1 TRGTAHDPVIHFR
14 HLHLKMLY
22 SSVVFADRRRV
33 EERRGSVISQIMVTE
48 GRLSARRAAL
58 KRQRALGSKDT
69 QAAMKVLER
78 YCKKKYRQSV
88 IFAGIGSEMAL
99 NDPHTLGQEPLGTP
113 ISMMRDDPG
122 AHYHSEPFTPRNA
135 VDRNFHFPEPS
146 TAFSCPAETKH
157 SVHPN
162 QNNQFAF
169 NFGEHKLKDE
179 IKYHKGY
186 ETWSSYLWR
195 VFKFLYDYLYIKHF
209 LLLFLMVCYALAG
222 GYMFYSIEAPAEV
235 LRDEERVTSAIL
247 RSSNFSQ
254 RVLDLIYLRC
264 DILPQKPRIH
274 GDPTDA
280 SMHSC
285 EVEIAQLFR
294 QYDDLLRGYYGLDTA
309 WKWDF
314 WNAVFYS
321 GTIFT
326 TIGYGNISC
335 RTVYGRIA
343 TCAYALFG
351 VPLMLVVLN
360 SMGRGLFC
368 SVQAFWEYM
377 RRFVRGNFRKARR
390 RLSRRMKKRVST
402 LESVHSDE
410 LETKLATL
418 TKFKND
424 LKAAEED
431 AAEEEDTIESQ
442 EQDLFE
448 TFPMTLALLT
458 VFLYIS
464 LCSWL
469 FCYWEDWDYSTA
481 FYFFFISLST
491 VGLGD
496 EMPNHPKRACAFF
509 LFFIVGLALVSMCI
523 SILQVKVENQ
533 YMAALQLIDQEHQAA
548 TIAQEEVDDEEVMHI
563 DDEQLT
569 RPEKLPALPDQFVRW
584 RSRQDSRGSELS
596 SYDRQTRT
604 SSQIF
609 MSSPSSDSPMCPPPV
624 LGVFMARSISTRR
637 PTSIIMR
644 SDSIGSILSRRT
656 RPVSSARSQEDLLLS
671 PTSPKMAAR
680 AAEVESPTGPAGSNR
695 AASPLSSPRAAA
707 SLAVITE
714 DLDEEVLQTPVA
726 KPALKKSSC
735 PPLEVPEVRIE
746 SVEEVENQHKKD
758 TAARK
763 SSTSLASSLSA
774 DDHRF

>member
-1 TRGTAHDPVIHFR
+1 
-14 HLHLKMLY
+14 
-22 SSVVFADRRRV
+22 SSVVFGDRRRL
-33 EERRGSVISQIMVTE
+33 ESRRGSTISHIMVTE

-88 IFAGIGSEMAL
+88 IFGIGSQMAL
-99 NDPHTLGQEPLGTP
+99 NDPHTLGQESLGSP
-113 ISMMRDDPG
+113 MDAQG

-135 VDRNFHFPEPS
+135 IDRNFHFPEPS

-157 SVHPN
+157 SLHPN
-162 QNNQFAF
+162 LNNQFTVD
-169 NFGEHKLKDE
+169 FGEHKLKDE
-179 IKYHKGY
+179 IKYHKGQ
-186 ETWSSYLWR
+186 ESWSGYLWR
-195 VFKFLYDYLYIKHF
+195 VFKFIYDYFGLKHV
-209 LLLFLMVCYALAG
+209 LLLLLMVCYALAG
-222 GYMFYSIEAPAEV
+222 GYLFYSIEAPAEI
-235 LRDEERVTSAIL
+235 LRDEARVNNAES

-254 RVLDLIYLRC
+254 RVLDKIYLRC
-264 DILPQKPRIH
+264 DILPQKPRVH
-274 GDPTDA
+274 ADPLDH
-280 SMHSC
+280 SMKNC
-285 EVEIAQLFR
+285 AVEIAQLFR
-294 QYDDLLRGYYGLDTA
+294 EYDDQLRGYYGLDSA

-335 RTVYGRIA
+335 RTFHGRLA

-360 SMGRGLFC
+360 SMGRGLFL

-377 RRFVRGNFRKARR
+377 RRFVRRNLR
-390 RLSRRMKKRVST
+390 RLRKNLPMRRVAT

-410 LETKLATL
+410 LMALDKKHWIMKEKE
-418 TKFKND
+418 D
-424 LKAAEED
+424 QDEED
-431 AAEEEDTIESQ
+431 SNESA
-442 EQDLFE
+442 EQDLFT
-448 TFPMTLALLT
+448 TFPMSLALLT

-533 YMAALQLIDQEHQAA
+533 YMAALQLIDQEHQAPA
-548 TIAQEEVDDEEVMHI
+548 EGDEDVEKNGE
-563 DDEQLT
+563 DQPK
-569 RPEKLPALPDQFVRW
+569 RPDQLPALPDHSIRW
-584 RSRQDSRGSELS
+584 RRREDSRGSELS
-596 SYDRQTRT
+596 SYDRATRT
-604 SSQIF
+604 SSPLF
-609 MSSPSSDSPMCPPPV
+609 MSSPSSDSPVCPPPV
-624 LGVFMARSISTRR
+624 LGVFMARSIRR
-637 PTSIIMR
+637 PTSILVR
-644 SDSIGSILSRRT
+644 SDSTGSQQSRRM
-656 RPVSSARSQEDLLLS
+656 RPVSMARSQEDLLLS

-680 AAEVESPTGPAGSNR
+680 AAEVESPTGPTGTGGGTR
-695 AASPLSSPRAAA
+695 AISPLSSPRQAA

-714 DLDEEVLQTPVA
+714 DLDEEVLHTPVS
-726 KPALKKSSC
+726 KPSIKKSSC

-746 SVEEVENQHKKD
+746 SVEEVENEHKKEL
-758 TAARK
+758 ARK
-763 SSTSLASSLSA
+763 SGSSLSSLSA